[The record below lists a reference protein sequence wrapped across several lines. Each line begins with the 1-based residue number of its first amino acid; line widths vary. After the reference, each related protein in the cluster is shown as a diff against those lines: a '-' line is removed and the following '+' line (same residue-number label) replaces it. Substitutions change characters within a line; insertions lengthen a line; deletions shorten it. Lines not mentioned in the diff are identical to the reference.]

1 MADKTPGEVI
11 ATKDAPAAIGPYSQA
26 IASGGFLFTA
36 GQIALDPATGTMS
49 DGDIVAQTERVMTNL
64 RAILQAG
71 GADFKDVIKT
81 TVYLTDMAVFPKM
94 NEVYAR
100 HFGEARPARSTV
112 AVSGLPRGALVEID
126 AIARVRAMG

>member
-1 MADKTPGEVI
+1 
-11 ATKDAPAAIGPYSQA
+11 
-26 IASGGFLFTA
+26 
-36 GQIALDPATGTMS
+36 
-49 DGDIVAQTERVMTNL
+49 MTNL

-100 HFGEARPARSTV
+100 HFGDARPARSTV

-126 AIARVRAMG
+126 AVARVRAMG